1 METDLN
7 PVAPGSEETDS
18 RQEQAGDVPGMNS
31 GDSWDADTHVNPEL
45 DPAREEA
52 AEPAAPLT
60 ELDEMLRAGV
70 HLGHL
75 RSRGNPKMK
84 SFIFTT
90 RNELQFI
97 DVSETARRLEAAR
110 AFLRG
115 VAASGG
121 GILLVG
127 TRPAARRIVRE
138 LAESLGLPH
147 VTTRWLGGTLTN
159 FKTISKRL
167 AEKAELE
174 RQRAGG
180 EFAKYTK
187 KEALMLERKLEK
199 LDGKFGGIATLSR
212 LPQAVVIF
220 DLSENATA
228 AREAKRLG
236 IPTVAVVDTNA
247 DPGLVTHPIP
257 ANDDAVSAVRYVA
270 EKIGEAI
277 REGEVE
283 HARLVAERARAEA
296 EANVNA

>member
-1 METDLN
+1 MEIDENTNAGSD
-7 PVAPGSEETDS
+7 AP
-18 RQEQAGDVPGMNS
+18 
-31 GDSWDADTHVNPEL
+31 VNPEL
-45 DPAREEA
+45 GQSAPASVA
-52 AEPAAPLT
+52 VDDAGAQTLASEPETETPT

-97 DVSETARRLEAAR
+97 DVAETARRLEAAR

-115 VAASGG
+115 VVAGG
-121 GILLVG
+121 GVVLLVG

-159 FKTISKRL
+159 FKTISKRI

-174 RQRAGG
+174 RQRAAG
-180 EFAKYTK
+180 ELTKYTK
-187 KEALMLERKLEK
+187 KEALMLERKLVK
-199 LDGKFGGIATLSR
+199 LEGKFGGIASLTR
-212 LPQAVVIF
+212 LPQAVVVF
-220 DLSENATA
+220 DLRENETA
-228 AREAKRLG
+228 AREAKRVG
-236 IPTVAVVDTNA
+236 IPVVAIVDTNA
-247 DPGLVTHPIP
+247 DPELATYAIP
-257 ANDDAVSAVRYVA
+257 ANDDAVSAVRYVS

-277 REGEVE
+277 REGEIE
-283 HARLVAERARAEA
+283 HARLVAERARTDA
-296 EANVNA
+296 EANANA